1 MKVYKIW
8 IGMRSSAKALF
19 FCCTNLTN
27 GISACTRCNL
37 PGSKN
42 SSFISVIE
50 FNIVPNHIKIPFV

>member
-1 MKVYKIW
+1 SRGYTQRAEPPLEGV
-8 IGMRSSAKALF
+8 AAT
-19 FCCTNLTN
+19 CTNLTN